1 MDCCLGVS
9 FYYLERPSRQFGMLL
24 KRGMD
29 RDSLMYSIARSHSSD
44 YSDKLPLDEYQGKET
59 APGRTV
65 GIKRVETK
73 LFVRFERLIIAP
85 GTGDSYLYQ
94 RSSDWFVNVP
104 FCRTDKQ
111 IFLANALFVVMM
123 MLIVVSSS

>member
-29 RDSLMYSIARSHSSD
+29 RDSLVYSIARSHSSG

-85 GTGDSYLYQ
+85 GTGDSYRYQ

-104 FCRTDKQ
+104 FCRTDK
-111 IFLANALFVVMM
+111 
-123 MLIVVSSS
+123 

>member
-29 RDSLMYSIARSHSSD
+29 RDSLMYSIARSHGSG
-44 YSDKLPLDEYQGKET
+44 YSDKLPLDEYQWKET
-59 APGRTV
+59 APSRKV

-73 LFVRFERLIIAP
+73 LFVRFK
-85 GTGDSYLYQ
+85 G
-94 RSSDWFVNVP
+94 
-104 FCRTDKQ
+104 
-111 IFLANALFVVMM
+111 
-123 MLIVVSSS
+123 